1 MASIT
6 YDEAAHLLRRMGFGG
21 PPSEIDDLVSRG
33 REGAVDFLIDYS
45 KIDNKAMEDLIAAS
59 FDLDV
64 RDFRK
69 FNQGEIRRLWFT
81 RMVYTRR
88 QFEEKMTL
96 FWHNHF
102 ATALSKVQDIYMFTQ
117 NHTLRSFALDR
128 FDTLLKKVA
137 EDPAML
143 IWLDGIT
150 NLKNS
155 PNENFGRELQELF
168 TMGIADVVTGEAN
181 YTENDVKE
189 IARAFT
195 GYQFRI
201 NRNAP
206 NIESLFDFSIN
217 ANQHDNTAKTVY
229 GQTANFTG
237 DDIIAIIAGR
247 RATARYLVK
256 KLFDFFVYP
265 VTSSAA
271 DKQTVEKFANVYV
284 STNHS
289 VKELVRAIFSSD
301 EFYSD
306 RARFALV
313 KQPVEFIVGAIRM
326 LGAQY
331 VPGTNTGE
339 RNDTSNVLAGASR
352 SMGEDIYNPPDVA
365 GWDLNLG
372 WINTATMLERF
383 NFINALVTTR
393 RTDRPGVFVTT
404 DQLKKYTKSSSKK
417 TVKKFL
423 STLGPLEVGGS
434 AVKTLKSYLE
444 AGDNGNNV
452 GYTNDDATVDKKI
465 RGLVHQIMCLPEFQL
480 N

>member
-21 PPSEIDDLVSRG
+21 PPGEIEDLVSRG
-33 REGAVDFLIDYS
+33 REGSVDFLIDYS
-45 KIDNKAMEDLIAAS
+45 KIDNRAMEDLIAAS
-59 FDLDV
+59 FDFDV

-81 RMVYTRR
+81 RMVFTRR

-102 ATALSKVQDIYMFTQ
+102 ATALSKVQDIFMFVQ
-117 NHTLRSFALDR
+117 NQTLRTFALDR
-128 FDTLLKKVA
+128 FDTLLEKVA

-150 NLKNS
+150 NVKNS
-155 PNENFGRELQELF
+155 PNENFSRELQELF
-168 TMGIADVVTGEAN
+168 TMGITDVVTGEAN
-181 YTENDVKE
+181 YTEEDVKE

-201 NRNAP
+201 NRNAT
-206 NIESLFDFSIN
+206 SLDNLYNFSIN
-217 ANQHDNTAKTVY
+217 EAQRDNTAKRVY

-237 DDIIAIIAGR
+237 DDIITVIAAR
-247 RATARYLVK
+247 RATGRYLVK

-265 VTSSAA
+265 ITSSTA
-271 DKQTVEKFANVYV
+271 DKQTVDKFANVYIN
-284 STNHS
+284 TNHS
-289 VKELVRAIFSSD
+289 IKELVRAIFTSD

-306 RARFALV
+306 RARFALI

-331 VPGTNTGE
+331 NPGTNTGE
-339 RNDTSNVLAGASR
+339 RNDTSNALAGASR
-352 SMGEDIYNPPDVA
+352 SIGQDIYNPPDVA
-365 GWDLNLG
+365 GWELNLG
-372 WINTATMLERF
+372 WINTATLLERF
-383 NFINALVTTR
+383 NFINALLTNR
-393 RTDRPGVFVTT
+393 RTDRPGVFVTN

-423 STLGPLEVGGS
+423 STLGPLETGN
-434 AVKTLKSYLE
+434 AVVKSMKSYLE
-444 AGDNGNNV
+444 TGDNGNNV
-452 GYTNDDATVDKKI
+452 GYTNDDATIDKKI